1 MVQKSNMGGRTIME
15 NSIYKDIAERTKGD
29 IYIGVVGPVRTGKST
44 FIKRFM
50 ESVVLPNMVNEYDRE
65 RARDEL
71 PQSAGGKTVM
81 TTEPKFIPD
90 DAVKIMVGDNVELKV
105 KMIDCV
111 GYLVPEAIGGEENGE
126 VRMVHTPWSD
136 APVPFDTAAETG
148 TKRVI
153 SEHSTIGMLVT
164 TDGTIGDFSRD
175 NYVGVEER
183 VARELS
189 ELGKPFAVILN
200 SARPDSPE
208 AVELAVSLEEKYGAP
223 VALVN
228 CMELNGEDI
237 SHILE
242 MVLMEFPVREIT
254 VKLPV
259 WTAVLDEEHRLI
271 KGIYET
277 VGKAAETVRKLST
290 VTGGFLGTMNEGLS
304 RLLSAYGETKADS
317 YAFLEKIE
325 PGTGSG
331 TVEIRL
337 PEELY
342 YTVISEISG
351 IPMQNESD
359 LLETLRTLSEIKREY
374 DKYSEAIRSVDQSGY
389 GIVMPDVEDLHL
401 EEPEIVRQSGGYGV
415 RIRAKAPSVHLIKA
429 DIETEINPIVG
440 TEQQSEEFIRFLTK
454 EFAEKPEA
462 VWQSNLFG
470 RSLHELVSDGIHTK
484 LHHLPDD
491 ARMKFGETL
500 SKIINEGSQGLICII
515 L

>member
-1 MVQKSNMGGRTIME
+1 MD

-50 ESVVLPNMVNEYDRE
+50 ETMVIPNIVNDYDRE

-90 DAVKIMVGDNVELKV
+90 DGVKIQVGDSVELKV
-105 KMIDCV
+105 KMVDCV

-126 VRMVHTPWSD
+126 VRMVHTPWSET
-136 APVPFDTAAETG
+136 PVPFDVAAETG

-183 VARELS
+183 VARELTAI
-189 ELGKPFAVILN
+189 GKPFAVILN
-200 SARPDSPE
+200 SAHPEAPE
-208 AVELAVSLEEKYGAP
+208 AVELAMKLEEKYGAP

-242 MVLMEFPVREIT
+242 MVLMEFPVREIS
-254 VKLPV
+254 VRMPM
-259 WTAVLDEEHRLI
+259 WTSVLDGDHRLL
-271 KGIYET
+271 KGIYDT
-277 VGKAAETVRKLST
+277 VGKAAESVHKLST
-290 VTGGFLGTMNEGLS
+290 VTGSFMETMNAGLGK
-304 RLLSAYGETKADS
+304 LLTAYGETGEGQ

-325 PGTGSG
+325 PGNGSG
-331 TVEIRL
+331 AVEIRL
-337 PEELY
+337 PEGLY
-342 YTVISEISG
+342 YSIISEISG
-351 IPMQNESD
+351 IPMKNESD
-359 LLETLRTLSEIKREY
+359 LLESLKSLSAVKKEF
-374 DKYSEAIRSVDQSGY
+374 DKYSQAIRDLDSRGY
-389 GIVMPDVEDLHL
+389 GVVMPDVTDLHL

-415 RIRAKAPSVHLIKA
+415 KIRASAPSVHMIRA
-429 DIETEINPIVG
+429 NIETEINPIVG

-454 EFAEKPEA
+454 EFEEKPES
-462 VWQSNLFG
+462 VWESNLFG
-470 RSLHELVSDGIHTK
+470 RSLYELVNDGIHTK
-484 LHHLPDD
+484 LDHLPDD
-491 ARMKFGETL
+491 ARIKFGDTL

>member
-1 MVQKSNMGGRTIME
+1 MD
-15 NSIYKDIAERTKGD
+15 NSIFKDIAERTNGD

-50 ESVVLPNMVNEYDRE
+50 ESMVIPNIVNEYDRE

-90 DAVKIMVGDNVELKV
+90 EAVKIQVGDNVELKV

-111 GYLVPEAIGGEENGE
+111 GYLVPEAMGGEENGE

-136 APVPFDTAAETG
+136 SPVPFDTAAETG
-148 TKRVI
+148 TKKVI

-189 ELGKPFAVILN
+189 AIGKPFAVILN
-200 SARPDSPE
+200 SAKPDSPE
-208 AVELAVSLEEKYGAP
+208 AVELAMKLEEKYGAP

-242 MVLMEFPVREIT
+242 MVLMEFPVREIA

-259 WTAVLDEEHRLI
+259 WTSVLDEEHKLI
-271 KGIYET
+271 KGIHET
-277 VGKAAETVRKLST
+277 VGKAAESVQKLST
-290 VTGGFLGTMNEGLS
+290 VTNAFLEIMNEGLS
-304 RLLSAYGETKADS
+304 KLLATYGETEKVTC
-317 YAFLEKIE
+317 AFLEKLE

-331 TVEIRL
+331 AVEIRL
-337 PEELY
+337 PEVLY
-342 YTVISEISG
+342 YNVISEISG
-351 IPMQNESD
+351 IPMKNESD
-359 LLETLRTLSEIKREY
+359 LLETLKSLSEVKKEY
-374 DKYSEAIRSVDQSGY
+374 DKYSDAIRSVAQSGY

-415 RIRAKAPSVHLIKA
+415 KIRASAPSVHLIKA

-454 EFAEKPEA
+454 EFEEKPEA
-462 VWQSNLFG
+462 VWQSNMFG
-470 RSLHELVSDGIHTK
+470 RSLHELVSDGINNK

-491 ARMKFGETL
+491 ARVKFGETL